1 MKLISESRLG
11 VLCKLWARLTLGA
24 ALPLA
29 IGCHTA
35 EGVKQDTK
43 SALDATG
50 KGLQKGAAK
59 IDGSDKKFPIET
71 SRKTPNHQT
80 SGAVCHPMLPYGT
93 LDDWTLG
100 SSG

>member
-1 MKLISESRLG
+1 MMTKSDRIENWRPGRTAAL
-11 VLCKLWARLTLGA
+11 LTLGA
-24 ALPLA
+24 AFLLA

-59 IDGSDKKFPIET
+59 IDGPKQDAPKKEVDAQ
-71 SRKTPNHQT
+71 SR
-80 SGAVCHPMLPYGT
+80 
-93 LDDWTLG
+93 D
-100 SSG
+100 

>member
-1 MKLISESRLG
+1 MMTSFCRIEHWRPGRTAAL
-11 VLCKLWARLTLGA
+11 LTLGA
-24 ALPLA
+24 VFLLA

-59 IDGSDKKFPIET
+59 IDGPKQEDPKKKVDDK
-71 SRKTPNHQT
+71 SQ
-80 SGAVCHPMLPYGT
+80 
-93 LDDWTLG
+93 D
-100 SSG
+100 